1 MKLMDYGLEPI
12 DFNHP
17 ATTAG
22 KADAGLSRRGFVM
35 TSLASGFAI
44 ASNPVLAQAVTTDSK
59 GLVAGEVSITVA
71 DGKVPAYRAMPAG
84 PGKFPVML
92 VVQEI

>member
-35 TSLASGFAI
+35 TSLASSAWRRSE
-44 ASNPVLAQAVTTDSK
+44 AAWREWPTSRP
-59 GLVAGEVSITVA
+59 
-71 DGKVPAYRAMPAG
+71 PAPRSPRSGG
-84 PGKFPVML
+84 P
-92 VVQEI
+92 

>member
-1 MKLMDYGLEPI
+1 MTLMAYGLEPI

-44 ASNPVLAQAVTTDSK
+44 ASNPVLA
-59 GLVAGEVSITVA
+59 
-71 DGKVPAYRAMPAG
+71 
-84 PGKFPVML
+84 
-92 VVQEI
+92 

>member
-1 MKLMDYGLEPI
+1 MTLMAYGLEPI

-17 ATTAG
+17 ATTADKAGKAG

-44 ASNPVLAQAVTTDSK
+44 ASNLVLA
-59 GLVAGEVSITVA
+59 
-71 DGKVPAYRAMPAG
+71 
-84 PGKFPVML
+84 
-92 VVQEI
+92 